1 MSKIQ
6 HKELQAR
13 LSEGVHF
20 QLVDVRSPGEYAAGH
35 IPGAINVPMD
45 QIEARLADVH
55 PTRPVVLV
63 CQSGDRAEM
72 TMGLLEGRLS
82 AQVLEGG
89 TKAWADA
96 GNPVVSSTRS
106 RWSLERQVRLMA
118 GLLVFVGI
126 ALSLALHP
134 GWLALSGFVS
144 LGLMFAGLTDLCPMA
159 SAFSCMPWNKS
170 CSVKGQREA
179 A

>member
-1 MSKIQ
+1 MSKIKHQ
-6 HKELQAR
+6 ELR
-13 LSEGVHF
+13 NRVSEGEHL
-20 QLVDVRSPGEYAAGH
+20 QIVDVRSPGEYAAGH

-45 QIEARLADVH
+45 QIEARLADIH

-63 CQSGDRAEM
+63 CQSGGRAEISR
-72 TMGLLEGRLS
+72 GLLEGRLS
-82 AQVLEGG
+82 ALVLEGG

-96 GNPVVSSTRS
+96 GCPVVTSTRT

-118 GLLVFVGI
+118 GFLVFLGI
-126 ALSLALHP
+126 ALSLVVHP

-170 CSVKGQREA
+170 CSVKGQGEA